1 MTVLVQAVKYSNV
14 ILPHTG
20 GGWRIKLLDCM
31 CFLKCTN
38 SACSCNL
45 LYYCDPATKKADI
58 CVLHQSNIVAESPW
72 SKMHFPLSFT
82 TKQPFTRP
90 VLCHIEVSVTR
101 LIKNPYSWVLQGSN
115 TLYVPPCTKISKAQI
130 QMNIFLLIFIRLV
143 CFFIIS
149 DLRNENQCKWLWQL
163 CLWPWLFVLFSLST
177 DALNLE
183 TSCLINFPVHSW
195 NPPCRQSSVTCLSE
209 SCGLWH
215 ASISDV
221 TSVGCK

>member
-20 GGWRIKLLDCM
+20 GRWRIKLLDCM

-58 CVLHQSNIVAESPW
+58 CVLYQSNIVAESPW

-149 DLRNENQCKWLWQL
+149 DLRNENQCK
-163 CLWPWLFVLFSLST
+163 
-177 DALNLE
+177 
-183 TSCLINFPVHSW
+183 
-195 NPPCRQSSVTCLSE
+195 
-209 SCGLWH
+209 
-215 ASISDV
+215 
-221 TSVGCK
+221 